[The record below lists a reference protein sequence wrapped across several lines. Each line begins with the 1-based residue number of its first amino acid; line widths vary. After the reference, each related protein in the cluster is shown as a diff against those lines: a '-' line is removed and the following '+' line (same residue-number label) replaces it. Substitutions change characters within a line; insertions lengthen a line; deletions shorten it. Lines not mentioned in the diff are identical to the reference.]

1 MTVKHRLTVTSKKRQ
16 TRKYKT
22 RKIKK
27 NKQKG
32 GTVGL
37 FHIYVFTK
45 NHITLDNKNLLL
57 NVLQNLYGKNVSE
70 ITNFNEFPYDYTKEE
85 ITEFVYNKRGRPYNN
100 RQIITGFSIND
111 IPHKLNEGI
120 MNDDKLTNE
129 EYALRDVL
137 LTFDAP
143 FQLVA
148 EPHGLWS
155 EGTAIIAL
163 ISKN

>member
-1 MTVKHRLTVTSKKRQ
+1 MRKIYTKKRPSY
-16 TRKYKT
+16 KHKT

-45 NHITLDNKNLLL
+45 NHITSDNKNLLL
-57 NVLQNLYGKNVSE
+57 NVLQSLYGENVTE
-70 ITNFNEFPYDYTKEE
+70 ITNFNEFPYNYTKEQ
-85 ITEFVYNKRGRPYNN
+85 IIQFVYNKKGRPYNDKK
-100 RQIITGFSIND
+100 IITGFSIND

-120 MNDDKLTNE
+120 MNDNKLTNE
-129 EYALRDVL
+129 EYALRDLL

-143 FQLVA
+143 FKLVT

-155 EGTAIIAL
+155 EGVAIIAL
-163 ISKN
+163 TSKN